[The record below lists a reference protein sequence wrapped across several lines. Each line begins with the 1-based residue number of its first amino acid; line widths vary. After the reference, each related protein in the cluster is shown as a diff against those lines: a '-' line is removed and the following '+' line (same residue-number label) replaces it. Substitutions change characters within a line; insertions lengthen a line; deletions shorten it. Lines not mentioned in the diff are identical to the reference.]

1 MEFIQA
7 NITPTIAFFT
17 LVSNLVFLGVLVAMF
32 FHKEFRSYIV
42 EFLDKYVLQVLF
54 VLTASAVVG
63 SLAYS
68 NIIGFPPC
76 ELCWTQRMLM
86 YPQALVFLMAMYW
99 KDTAVV
105 KYVLPLSVIGIAVA
119 FYHSLAHWGF
129 NSAILDCTAVG
140 GDCAKVYV
148 LEYGYITI
156 PFMALTTF
164 VYMTVI
170 SLIYLKNNAKQG

>member
-1 MEFIQA
+1 MEFLQA
-7 NITPTIAFFT
+7 NATPIITFFT
-17 LVSNLVFLGVLVAMF
+17 LVSNLVFFGILATMAF
-32 FHKEFRSYIV
+32 NKRFRACIV
-42 EFLDKYVLQVLF
+42 GFLDKYILHVLF
-54 VLTASAVVG
+54 TLTASAVVG
-63 SLAYS
+63 SLVYS

-105 KYVLPLSVIGIAVA
+105 KYVLPLSILGVIIA

-156 PFMALTTF
+156 PFMSLTVF
-164 VYMTVI
+164 VYMAVI
-170 SLIYLKNNAKQG
+170 SAIYLKNNAR